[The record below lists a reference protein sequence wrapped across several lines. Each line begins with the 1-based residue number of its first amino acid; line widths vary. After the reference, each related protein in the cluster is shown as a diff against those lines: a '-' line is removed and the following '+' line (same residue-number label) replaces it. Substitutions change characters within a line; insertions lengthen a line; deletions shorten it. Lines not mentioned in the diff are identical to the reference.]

1 MSSTTIAAVDPN
13 TRNGEQHAKTYKIW
27 LQKMLLFKFGGV
39 RISSSASTVI
49 HKHTP
54 ISVTATETIKCNTLP
69 YLMFLSSLV
78 ALGALKSVRADA
90 TPTTVLKSQCNAAAA
105 SSSGSKSS
113 HLSDQPDRDVVTK
126 EIVKRFVYERYDL
139 SELDESSTPKKSAF
153 IDLLSQYGVSVSDY
167 EAAMTTDASKW
178 SGGKKV
184 SSNWKCTEHEYTN
197 LVQTTD
203 LKFASHANISSVGT
217 QFPHLIG
224 GSDALPGVIECITGV
239 RSPEPTLLSSGV

>member
-1 MSSTTIAAVDPN
+1 M
-13 TRNGEQHAKTYKIW
+13 
-27 LQKMLLFKFGGV
+27 
-39 RISSSASTVI
+39 
-49 HKHTP
+49 
-54 ISVTATETIKCNTLP
+54 
-69 YLMFLSSLV
+69 
-78 ALGALKSVRADA
+78 
-90 TPTTVLKSQCNAAAA
+90 
-105 SSSGSKSS
+105 
-113 HLSDQPDRDVVTK
+113 
-126 EIVKRFVYERYDL
+126 YERYDL

-184 SSNWKCTEHEYTN
+184 SSNWKCTEREYTD
-197 LVQTTD
+197 LVQTTN

-239 RSPEPTLLSSGV
+239 RTPAPTLPSSGV